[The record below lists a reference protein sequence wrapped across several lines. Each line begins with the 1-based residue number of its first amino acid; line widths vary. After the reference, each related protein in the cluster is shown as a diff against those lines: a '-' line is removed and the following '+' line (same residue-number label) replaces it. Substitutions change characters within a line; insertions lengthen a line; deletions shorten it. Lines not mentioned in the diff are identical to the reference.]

1 MKLMTVVFGILLPFY
16 AASEPKEL
24 FCAKEWGAK
33 DVNGSEFSTRE
44 AYLERL
50 PEDVAKYKK
59 LEQEMIADYGYD
71 SNLAQSYRDL
81 KNNTIGEMELC
92 KTSPWFDSYS
102 FLFDTNGLKNAT
114 ESDVEMGIQRYCGAK
129 KEDIRRVKMKS
140 TPSLISFVWTGEDGW
155 NNSFNVDR
163 KTLKAG
169 MDTNRQYN
177 CELKDIDMSDNL
189 L

>member
-1 MKLMTVVFGILLPFY
+1 MKLTTVVFGILLPFY

-129 KEDIRRVKMKS
+129 KEDMDAVCARVAALYS
-140 TPSLISFVWTGEDGW
+140 RGPATFIPLDQQQQQQLQQPQQQQPAASVS
-155 NNSFNVDR
+155 
-163 KTLKAG
+163 
-169 MDTNRQYN
+169 
-177 CELKDIDMSDNL
+177 
-189 L
+189 